1 MTSKLQPMDQ
11 FHYRKWIL
19 LKIINAIE
27 KENTTVIKQVINL
40 RECISELAKVWTHEV
55 RESTIQH
62 CFPKTGFCEVAV
74 SRDVDERIVTIDDDI
89 LKYVTSNSEIAAD
102 DDDEEDDSDEPVR
115 KPTNEDM
122 IKAFQ
127 TIRHEL
133 QYLED
138 VPENIFNALNK
149 CDTYYEEK
157 TFFNRSVQT
166 KITDFFSN

>member
-1 MTSKLQPMDQ
+1 MQLKKRTPQLLSSKLGP
-11 FHYRKWIL
+11 RRRIT
-19 LKIINAIE
+19 A
-27 KENTTVIKQVINL
+27 
-40 RECISELAKVWTHEV
+40 S
-55 RESTIQH
+55 
-62 CFPKTGFCEVAV
+62 KTKKFLEV

-89 LKYVTSNSEIAAD
+89 LKSVTSNSEIAAD

-127 TIRHEL
+127 TIRHEV

-138 VPENIFNALNK
+138 VPESIFNVLNK